1 MTAQP
6 AGPVTDETSH
16 ASLPHERWLLFA
28 ILILGVVLRL
38 HHITK
43 PLGDH
48 HSWRQTQTAM
58 IAANLY
64 RDGLNLWSPR
74 VDFYCTELCSE
85 TGLLVLEFPL
95 YNVLVA
101 LLYRIFGLREIFGRL
116 LSIASSTLAAL
127 FLYRL
132 TKRIAGPYVAL
143 FAAVYFVLSP
153 ISVFYGRA
161 FMPESLM
168 LCAGIGALLYFYDWL
183 QDERGTTFSIA
194 VIFAITAFLVKFPM
208 IHIVIPMIYMAWA
221 RHGRGLFRK
230 KALALF
236 LTLFLL
242 PSAIWLYHSATS
254 PNLNMRWLLSDLDLL
269 RGKDLYRIM
278 WGRLGRDVLTSVG
291 RGLFICGLLLGLRKT
306 EERVLD
312 VWLGAAVLYLLALG
326 MGNIVHDYHQL
337 PLVPIASIYIGKA
350 IAYLPQLRLRRFVWL
365 PLTALL
371 IVATGAESRSILTP
385 WYGEDIP
392 GLYQFAE
399 TVKRTVPQGPPIMVS
414 SSYVSFAPWDPRL
427 LYAFDR
433 RGRNVP
439 PQYLKQAL
447 GQAGS
452 PGTTHLVIY
461 PTEGLDPAL
470 LAHLVANYPT
480 AAVQKTAATGM
491 VFDIGPARTEAQR

>member
-74 VDFYCTELCSE
+74 VDFYCTEVCSE

-95 YNVLVA
+95 YNALAA
-101 LLYRIFGLREIFGRL
+101 LLYKIFGLREVLGRL
-116 LSIASSTLAAL
+116 VSIAFSTLATL
-127 FLYRL
+127 LLYRL
-132 TKRIAGPYVAL
+132 ARRICGPHVAL
-143 FAAVYFVLSP
+143 FAALFFVLSP
-153 ISVFYGRA
+153 ISLFYGRA

-183 QDERGTTFSIA
+183 QDERRTTFIIA
-194 VIFAITAFLVKFPM
+194 VIFAITAFVVKFPM
-208 IHIVIPMIYMAWA
+208 VHIGIPMTYMAWA
-221 RHGRGLFRK
+221 RHGRALFRK
-230 KALALF
+230 KVLALF
-236 LTLFLL
+236 LMLCLV
-242 PSAIWLYHSATS
+242 PSTIWLYHSATS
-254 PNLNMRWLLSDLDLL
+254 PNLDMGWLLSDITLL
-269 RGKDLYRIM
+269 GDKNLYRIM
-278 WGRLGRDVLTSVG
+278 WERLGRDVLTSVG
-291 RGLFICGLLLGLRKT
+291 RALFIFGLLVGLRRAQ
-306 EERVLD
+306 ERVLD
-312 VWLGAAVLYLLALG
+312 VWLGAAVLYVLAFG
-326 MGNIVHDYHQL
+326 MGNIVHDYYQL

-365 PLTALL
+365 PLMALL
-371 IVATGAESRSILTP
+371 IVATGTESWRIVTP

-433 RGRNVP
+433 RGWNVP

-452 PGTTHLVIY
+452 QGTTHLVIY

-491 VFDIGPARTEAQR
+491 VFDIGPARTEVQR

>member
-16 ASLPHERWLLFA
+16 AGPSYERWLLLA

-38 HHITK
+38 HQIGK
-43 PLGDH
+43 PLADH

-64 RDGLNLWSPR
+64 HDGLDLWSPR

-95 YNVLVA
+95 YNALVA

-116 LSIASSTLAAL
+116 LSIAFSTLAAL

-254 PNLNMRWLLSDLDLL
+254 PNLNMRWLLSDVDLL

-312 VWLGAAVLYLLALG
+312 VWLGAAVLYVLALG
-326 MGNIVHDYHQL
+326 MGNIVHDYYQL

-371 IVATGAESRSILTP
+371 IVATGAESRSIITP

-414 SSYVSFAPWDPRL
+414 SSYASFVPWDPRL
-427 LYAFDR
+427 LYAFGR
-433 RGRNVP
+433 RGWNIR
-439 PQYLKQAL
+439 
-447 GQAGS
+447 
-452 PGTTHLVIY
+452 PGNLRQWLEQPDRQTARHLVIY
-461 PTEGLDPAL
+461 PTDGLDPAL
-470 LAHLVANYPT
+470 MTHLLTHYPIVAI
-480 AAVQKTAATGM
+480 QKTHMTGM
-491 VFDIGPARTEAQR
+491 VFDVRPAETKARR